1 MKQSTKKEK
10 HYYFTGYENFA
21 ESAKLQIALL
31 VIALDFVVR
40 SINLCIN

>member
-10 HYYFTGYENFA
+10 YYYFTGYENFA

-40 SINLCIN
+40 SISSYVN